1 MTFIFPRFKNRARCV
16 EEQGDLFFPEKSGT
30 TLPAKRICNGYKKRP
45 PCPAREECLAWALA
59 SAPANHEAGVWGG
72 LSELE
77 RKRIAGYRPECG
89 SPKGYKQHAKRREAA
104 CNLCREANAGR
115 IRDYRQERRRV
126 S

>member
-1 MTFIFPRFKNRARCV
+1 VVPREGRHDAARQ
-16 EEQGDLFFPEKSGT
+16 EHLQRRRRRP
-30 TLPAKRICNGYKKRP
+30 P

-59 SAPANHEAGVWGG
+59 NAEAGVWGG
-72 LSELE
+72 KSEFE

-89 SPKGYKQHAKRREAA
+89 SPKGYKQHQKRREAA

>member
-1 MTFIFPRFKNRARCV
+1 MTFLMPRFRERARCAEV
-16 EEQGDLFFPEKSGT
+16 DPELFYPEKGHSAA
-30 TLPAKRICNGYKKRP
+30 PAKRICNGDGKRP
-45 PCPAREECLAWALA
+45 PCPAKAECGVWALA
-59 SAPANHEAGVWGG
+59 HHEAGVWAG

-89 SPKGYKQHAKRREAA
+89 SPKGYKYHQKRREAA